1 MAISK
6 KSLQTL
12 VDLVEI
18 KLSCL
23 EIMDREDLRERQG
36 LEQCLYEL
44 ASVAGKDGFTPV
56 NEPKRRGRRPK
67 IARLA

>member
-1 MAISK
+1 MALSK

-44 ASVAGKDGFTPV
+44 TSAAGKDGLKPIS
-56 NEPKRRGRRPK
+56 EPKRRGRRPK
-67 IARLA
+67 IAQIC